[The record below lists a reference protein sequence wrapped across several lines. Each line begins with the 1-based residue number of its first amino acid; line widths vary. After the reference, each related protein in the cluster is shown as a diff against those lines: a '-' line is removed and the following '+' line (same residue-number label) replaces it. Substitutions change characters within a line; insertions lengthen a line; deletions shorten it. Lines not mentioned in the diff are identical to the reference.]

1 MKRFV
6 LPLLLFSTSALSGDI
21 VTNGVITE
29 VRNTGNNMDMFE
41 IIVSN
46 GTGPC
51 SGKTIKFPR
60 SDAATKEIH
69 DRAFSMALTAFASD
83 SKIRVHNYRD
93 DTCDHAVYITI
104 RK

>member
-1 MKRFV
+1 MKKFV

-21 VTNGVITE
+21 VNNGVITE
-29 VRNTGNNMDMFE
+29 VRNTGSNVDMFE
-41 IIVSN
+41 IVVSN

-60 SDAATKEIH
+60 SDAVTKEVH
-69 DRAFSMALTAFASD
+69 DRAFSTALTAFASG
-83 SKIRVHNYRD
+83 SKVRVYNYRD
-93 DTCDHAVYITI
+93 DTCNHAVYISI